1 MKVNV
6 YIRIQFRELFKTFS
20 TNVPLMDKP
29 GSWFLLA
36 KSLKNTSRR
45 VIFSVKM
52 QAIDLLVKTNY
63 VGSA

>member
-29 GSWFLLA
+29 GSWFFTSKKFEKHQS
-36 KSLKNTSRR
+36 KSD
-45 VIFSVKM
+45 IFSKD
-52 QAIDLLVKTNY
+52 AGHRPAGKN
-63 VGSA
+63 